1 MSFELRLE
9 ESRKKLLD
17 LTRNNKMINYKRP
30 KKSLDLHIIDESP
43 QFIFN
48 ELVKEEKQFKF
59 KAIPEPEMLQ
69 IEQVRREETQKL
81 LLKKTKIEELKASSA
96 FDGEKEAA
104 KKQLIAITE
113 RLQEA
118 AEDNI
123 FLTAKE
129 RAEQL
134 GYIVS
139 SELPD
144 VDLSGDIDDKYTDE
158 YLQTLHYPGDLARI
172 LKGIDAEARGFIEE
186 TGVNMCHIILGMLEW
201 RDRNDSTVINKSPL
215 VCIPVVL
222 KKGTVNRITGQNEYT
237 VSYTQEGL
245 ETNRSLA
252 EKLLLE
258 HDITLPELED
268 DLSYNEYLKRVS
280 GLLESQPNW
289 KIKNEIS
296 IDFLNFTK
304 ILMYKDLE
312 PKRWKDLAG
321 NQTLSDIFIGS
332 DSGAEAYDNNEYD
345 IDAHEVAKSIPLIMN
360 ADSSQH
366 SAIVDILK
374 GKSIVIEGPPG
385 TGKSQTLS
393 NAIAALMAQGKSVL
407 FVSEKLAAL
416 EVVFNRLSVSG
427 LGDFCLELHS
437 NKVQKQKVFE
447 SLAVRI
453 NNKYEHPSKLNSIIQ
468 KIEAKKAELK
478 EYIDTLHL
486 PFGASGLTIFDLFW
500 KVERYHDVSSYLKF
514 EMVGTEKYTDMDMA
528 LAVEALEK
536 FKAFIKEYDFE
547 SFYWSGCE
555 ADFLSFVDIDLF
567 LEKLKGLEDAYRQ
580 LAGYFESL
588 NSISAVVEDEEAELS
603 AIKMLFASLSEEE
616 VELSSAFYLES
627 IRNGAANDIG
637 LYLQSH
643 KEANGTAATNAL
655 EIQGYASIADE
666 TKRVIASLKRHE
678 EWKKIEDKIGGI
690 NQARKYIDTL
700 SAVIADGYKYDI
712 DLLDEEG
719 TKTIS
724 SVLSGIDTLFHHD
737 ANLYTLQELENLL
750 SKSVACAT
758 DLLGTASSL
767 CEELGIEVDDSYAG
781 IVSLLKASELI
792 ATLPIDDY
800 RHLTEEFGT
809 SPFGKTV
816 EQAKHAQEALGVL
829 RHYADSLGID
839 CSKTLPKSDEIRTAK
854 DSIAQGIDSFFSF
867 LSSDFRRSKRLLAGM
882 YEKGELPEKQKWISA
897 IEAALQFASAKESF
911 ESDPLFRRTFG
922 MLFKGDHTN
931 WDTVNSLSEWARRV
945 RNVLKSKAD
954 LAGLMLNGDS
964 AAHKALQNEALK
976 GVYGQF
982 ESAYEALAKQYGLAA
997 FHKRFPKLDNIAS
1010 LSILKETLYDVGVNI
1025 GEFRQNTHFVKN
1037 SEASLGALAEAIDKY
1052 FPAKKTYAEKV
1063 LDLQAFTGVDQPLDD
1078 ALDAFYQANSIGKL
1092 AKSLTL
1098 EIKTADNLSE
1108 NTQLLSFRWGIDVTG
1123 KEEEINSLALA
1134 LGINSKIIK
1143 SRISHSTANAVLKDI
1158 EKLHR
1163 VFQQIVESSS
1173 NVDRAYDDIGK
1184 YASFSSLFFRTCRS
1198 FKDRAEK
1205 LSLAESAS
1213 GDLPVWLGYR
1223 QAALKLSEKQLTA
1236 IPKAVESGALPKDA
1250 IVESFYYN
1258 FYHSLLR
1265 MSFRK
1270 YPVLANFSRI
1280 SHEKAIEDFRA
1291 LDAELIELNRK
1302 LVASLAAKRD
1312 IPVGKRGGTKKEL
1325 TEMQLIN
1332 NECFAKKS
1340 RHIRIRQLVNRAPKA
1355 LVGLKPCF
1363 MMSPLS
1369 VSQYL
1374 PPNEIEF
1381 DVLLVDEASQMRPEE
1396 ALGVIARAKQVVII
1410 GDPKQLPP
1418 TAFFQAG
1425 RQDDGNDSDD
1435 EDSQTII
1442 NDSESILDRFI
1453 SMYKTDGRYRQLK
1466 WHYRSQHHSLID
1478 YSNDRFYEG
1487 SLVVF
1492 PSPVDV
1498 DDDELGVKHTYIN
1511 GAIYYKGTNKLEAK
1525 VVVEHICHQMKNF
1538 PNRSLGVGTFNTQQR
1553 DLIRQLLDEQEKT
1566 NPAVTAYLAKWQDTA
1581 ESFFIKNLESLQG
1594 DERDAIFI
1602 STTYGP
1608 DKDTKKVMR
1617 RFGPLNQEN
1626 GWRRLNVLIT
1636 RSKQKMHVFT
1646 SMHSHEIIGDEDLP
1660 AGARHLKG
1668 FLRYLETGSLVGEIT
1683 PEGLPFDSDFEESVY
1698 KVLLD
1703 AGIKSVPQVGVKG
1716 YKIDLAVQSDIS
1728 KDFTLAIE
1736 CDGATYHSSKSARDR
1751 DRLKQEVLE
1760 GLGWKVYRIWS
1771 TDWFK
1776 NRDHEV
1782 SKLIS
1787 VAKAS
1792 LEIYREK
1799 FAHKKPTSPLHQTV
1813 TAHEVHDH
1821 RGVDAM
1827 VQEAEVFSHHA
1838 DNIIETPSYEQAFV
1852 SDAALRDML
1861 EELRDTK
1868 LAKQFPIDNR
1878 CVLSP
1883 VMIDQFLLHKP
1894 NNMETFRQAIPVE
1907 LRERIDRSQIAFLN
1921 DIFEIVGL
1929 GDE

>member
-48 ELVKEEKQFKF
+48 QLVKEEKQFKF
-59 KAIPEPEMLQ
+59 KAIPEPEILQ
-69 IEQVRREETQKL
+69 IEQARQEEAQKL
-81 LLKKTKIEELKASSA
+81 LAKKTKIEELQVSST
-96 FDGEKEAA
+96 FEGEKEAA
-104 KKQLIAITE
+104 GKQLMAIAD

-118 AEDNI
+118 EAGNI

-144 VDLSGDIDDKYTDE
+144 VDLSGDVDEKYTDD

-201 RDRNDSTVINKSPL
+201 RDRNDSTIINKSPL
-215 VCIPVVL
+215 VCIPVIL
-222 KKGTVNRITGQNEYT
+222 KKGAVNKTTGQHEYT

-258 HDITLPELED
+258 HDIILPELED

-280 GLLESQPNW
+280 GLLTSKPNW

-312 PKRWKDLAG
+312 PKCWKDLKG

-332 DSGAEAYDNNEYD
+332 DSGAETYDNNEYD
-345 IDAHEVAKSIPLIMN
+345 IDTHEVAKSIPLIMN

-393 NAIAALMAQGKSVL
+393 NAIAALMAQGKNVL

-416 EVVFNRLSVSG
+416 EVVFNRLSASG

-447 SLAVRI
+447 SLAARI
-453 NNKYEHPSKLNSIIQ
+453 NNKYDHPSKLNSVIQ

-486 PFGASGLTIFDLFW
+486 PFGAGGLTIFDLFW

-514 EMVGTEKYTDMDMA
+514 EMPGTEKYTDMDMA

-555 ADFLSFVDIDLF
+555 ADSLSFVDIDLF
-567 LEKLKGLEDAYRQ
+567 LEKLKGLENAYRQ
-580 LAGYFESL
+580 LAENFGLL
-588 NSISAVVEDEEAELS
+588 NSIGAEVEDEEAELS
-603 AIKMLFASLSEEE
+603 AIKILFASLTEEE
-616 VELSSAFYLES
+616 VELSSAFYLEA
-627 IRNGAANDIG
+627 ICNGAANDIG
-637 LYLQSH
+637 SYLQSYT
-643 KEANGTAATNAL
+643 EANGAAATNAL
-655 EIQGYASIADE
+655 EIQGYASITNE
-666 TKRVIASLKRHE
+666 TKRVITSLKWHE

-690 NQARKYIDTL
+690 NQARKHIDAI
-700 SAVIADGYKYDI
+700 SSVIADGYKNNI
-712 DLLDEEG
+712 DVLDEEG
-719 TKTIS
+719 AKTIS

-737 ANLYTLQELENLL
+737 ANLYTLQEIENLL
-750 SKSVACAT
+750 SKSAACAT
-758 DLLGTASSL
+758 DLIGTASSL
-767 CEELGIEVDDSYAG
+767 CEELGIELDDSYAG
-781 IVSLLKASELI
+781 IASLLKASEL
-792 ATLPIDDY
+792 AVTLPVDDY
-800 RHLTEEFGT
+800 KHLTEEFGT
-809 SPFGKTV
+809 ASFGKTV
-816 EQAKHAQEALGVL
+816 EQAKHAQEALSVL
-829 RHYADSLGID
+829 RDYADSFGID
-839 CSKTLPKSDEIRTAK
+839 CSKALPKSDEIRAAK
-854 DSIAQGIDSFFSF
+854 DSITEGVDSFFSF
-867 LSSDFRRSKRLLAGM
+867 LSPDFRRSKRLLAGM
-882 YEKGELPEKQKWISA
+882 YEKGELPEKQKWVSA

-922 MLFKGDHTN
+922 TLFKGDHTN
-931 WDTVNSLSEWARRV
+931 WDTLNSLSEWARRV

-954 LAGLMLNGDS
+954 LAGLMLNGDLTT
-964 AAHKALQNEALK
+964 HKAFQNEALK
-976 GVYGQF
+976 EVYGQF
-982 ESAYEALAKQYGLAA
+982 ESVYESLAKQYGLAA
-997 FHKRFPKLDNIAS
+997 FHKRFPKLDTVTS
-1010 LSILKETLYDVGVNI
+1010 LSALKESLYDAGAAI

-1037 SEASLGALAEAIDKY
+1037 SEASLGALAEAFGRY
-1052 FPAKKTYAEKV
+1052 FPAKKTHAEKV
-1063 LDLQAFTGVDQPLDD
+1063 LDLQAFIGMDQPLDD
-1078 ALDAFYQANSIGKL
+1078 ALDAFYEANAVGKL
-1092 AKSLTL
+1092 AKSLTM
-1098 EIKTADNLSE
+1098 EIKAADDLSG
-1108 NTQLLSFRWGIDVTG
+1108 NIQLISSRWGIDVTG
-1123 KEEEINSLALA
+1123 QEEEINSLALA
-1134 LGINSKIIK
+1134 LGINSKIMK
-1143 SRISHSTANAVLKDI
+1143 SGISPSTANAVLHDI
-1158 EKLHR
+1158 EKLHE

-1173 NVDRAYDDIGK
+1173 RVDSAYQDISK
-1184 YASFSSLFFRTCRS
+1184 YSSFSPLFFRTCHS

-1205 LSLAESAS
+1205 LSFAESAS

-1223 QAALKLSEKQLTA
+1223 QAALKLSENQLTA

-1312 IPVGKRGGTKKEL
+1312 IPAGKRGGARKDL
-1325 TEMQLIN
+1325 TEMQLVQH
-1332 NECFAKKS
+1332 ECFNAK
-1340 RHIRIRQLVNRAPKA
+1340 RHLRIRQLVSRAPKA

-1396 ALGVIARAKQVVII
+1396 ALGVIARAKQVVIV

-1418 TAFFQAG
+1418 TAFFQG
-1425 RQDDGNDSDD
+1425 SNQDDAGNED
-1435 EDSQTII
+1435 EDNQTII
-1442 NDSESILDRFI
+1442 NDSESILDTCI
-1453 SMYKTDGRYRQLK
+1453 GLYKPVRMLR

-1566 NPAVTAYLAKWQDTA
+1566 NPAVTAYLAKWQDTT

-1646 SMHSHEIIGDEDLP
+1646 SMHSHEIIGDADLP

-1683 PEGLPFDSDFEESVY
+1683 QEGLPFDSDFEESVY

-1787 VAKAS
+1787 VARAS

-1799 FAHKKPTSPLHQTV
+1799 FAYKKPTSPLHQTV
-1813 TAHEVHDH
+1813 TAHEIHDH

-1827 VQEAEVFSHHA
+1827 VQEAEVFSHHT
-1838 DNIIETPSYEQAFV
+1838 DSIIETPSYEQAFV
-1852 SDAALRDML
+1852 SDVTLKGML

-1868 LAKQFPIDNR
+1868 LAKEFPIDSR

-1894 NNMETFRQAIPVE
+1894 NNMEAFRQTIPVE